1 MENKVIIGALCYR
14 NNDKEIEMHME
25 KLKRWQLILLRVE
38 NSYGIA
44 LRSVPEGADVINEIK
59 AILNATSAYLDRIG
73 DLDKKIEV
81 LLSSIQDSKIR
92 TVMYH
97 YYVLGETWD
106 DIAAILNI
114 SKRTVLRL
122 HGYGLEII
130 KHMQEEDTVIA

>member
-1 MENKVIIGALCYR
+1 MLITRKELDYYR

-106 DIAAILNI
+106 DIAAILNMFLS
-114 SKRTVLRL
+114 SKIVTLSPK
-122 HGYGLEII
+122 I
-130 KHMQEEDTVIA
+130 KPSVSAKV

>member
-1 MENKVIIGALCYR
+1 MLITRKELDYYR

-44 LRSVPEGADVINEIK
+44 LRSVPEGTDVINEIK

-130 KHMQEEDTVIA
+130 KHIQEEDTVIA

>member
-1 MENKVIIGALCYR
+1 M
-14 NNDKEIEMHME
+14 
-25 KLKRWQLILLRVE
+25 
-38 NSYGIA
+38 
-44 LRSVPEGADVINEIK
+44 
-59 AILNATSAYLDRIG
+59 NATSAYLDRIG

>member
-1 MENKVIIGALCYR
+1 MLITRKELDYYR

-44 LRSVPEGADVINEIK
+44 LRSVPEVTDVINEIK

-92 TVMYH
+92 TIMYH

>member
-1 MENKVIIGALCYR
+1 VLITRKELDYYR

>member
-1 MENKVIIGALCYR
+1 MLITRKELDYYR

-44 LRSVPEGADVINEIK
+44 LRSVPEGTDVINEIK

-130 KHMQEEDTVIA
+130 KHMQEEDTGIA

>member
-1 MENKVIIGALCYR
+1 MLITRKELDYYR

-44 LRSVPEGADVINEIK
+44 LRSVPEGTDVINEIK

-73 DLDKKIEV
+73 NLDKKIEV

>member
-1 MENKVIIGALCYR
+1 MLITRKELDYYR

-44 LRSVPEGADVINEIK
+44 LRSVPEGTDVINEIK

-92 TVMYH
+92 TIMYH

>member
-1 MENKVIIGALCYR
+1 MVITRKELDYYR
-14 NNDKEIEMHME
+14 NKGKEIEMHME
-25 KLKRWQLILLRVE
+25 KLKKWQLILLRVE

-44 LRSVPEGADVINEIK
+44 LRSVPEGTDVINEIK

>member
-1 MENKVIIGALCYR
+1 MLITRKELDYYR

-44 LRSVPEGADVINEIK
+44 LRSVPEGTDVINEIK

-106 DIAAILNI
+106 DIAAKIPVKYFAYASADKCAKQLA
-114 SKRTVLRL
+114 
-122 HGYGLEII
+122 
-130 KHMQEEDTVIA
+130 EDDMKIVTDQ

>member
-1 MENKVIIGALCYR
+1 MLITRKELDYYR

-44 LRSVPEGADVINEIK
+44 LRSVPEDADVINEIK

>member
-1 MENKVIIGALCYR
+1 MLITRKELDYYR

-44 LRSVPEGADVINEIK
+44 LRSVPEGTDVINEIK

>member
-1 MENKVIIGALCYR
+1 MLITRKELDYYR

-130 KHMQEEDTVIA
+130 KHMQEDDTVIA

>member
-1 MENKVIIGALCYR
+1 MLITRKELDYYR

-44 LRSVPEGADVINEIK
+44 LRSVPEGTDVINEIK

-122 HGYGLEII
+122 HGYGREII

>member
-1 MENKVIIGALCYR
+1 MLITRKELDYYR

-122 HGYGLEII
+122 HGYGLEIV

>member
-1 MENKVIIGALCYR
+1 MLITRKELDYYR

>member
-1 MENKVIIGALCYR
+1 MLITRKELDYYR
-14 NNDKEIEMHME
+14 NNYKEIEMHME